1 MDTYKG
7 QNEIEIYY
15 IICAKLIK
23 AIEVYKLAVKF
34 VFFFFQ
40 IFFFFQEN
48 FNLHFQLKVF

>member
-34 VFFFFQ
+34 VFFFLD
-40 IFFFFQEN
+40 FFFFQEN

>member
-15 IICAKLIK
+15 IICTKLIK

-34 VFFFFQ
+34 VFFCQ
-40 IFFFFQEN
+40 IFFFQGN
-48 FNLHFQLKVF
+48 FNLHFPLLKVF